1 MKRKKKILTI
11 IVLADYNPD
20 IHTPGYRVQHS
31 ELGSIAARETD
42 ATGYRAGK

>member
-11 IVLADYNPD
+11 IRSGDYNPD

>member
-1 MKRKKKILTI
+1 MKRKKKNTDDHRSG
-11 IVLADYNPD
+11 DYNPD